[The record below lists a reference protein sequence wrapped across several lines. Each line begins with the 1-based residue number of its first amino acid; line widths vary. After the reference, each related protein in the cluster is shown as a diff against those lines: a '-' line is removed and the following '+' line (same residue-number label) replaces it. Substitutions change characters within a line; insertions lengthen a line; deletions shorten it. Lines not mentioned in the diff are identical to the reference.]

1 MKPQHV
7 TDCRLLPTIVLPA
20 VEQTNFLFKR
30 ALTTPAADTWLK
42 VTPASSIPWQ
52 GITAYQQA
60 STAPEWPSAWTVVT
74 QIRDDLVGGGTNT
87 TWRVEEL
94 ASKSRVLHN
103 GLETVKHNAQDNLD
117 GTAHPM
123 FGHAAAGGR
132 ETRLKV
138 SKAKIGHGAYAKRS
152 LSAFA

>member
-20 VEQTNFLFKR
+20 DEQINFLFKR
-30 ALTTPAADTWLK
+30 DLTTPAADKWLK

-52 GITAYQQA
+52 CITAYQQA

-94 ASKSRVLHN
+94 ASKSRVLN
-103 GLETVKHNAQDNLD
+103 NRLETVKHNAQDNLD
-117 GTAHPM
+117 STAHPI
-123 FGHAAAGGR
+123 FGHAAAGERG
-132 ETRLKV
+132 TCLKGIKGEIWPWG
-138 SKAKIGHGAYAKRS
+138 SCQAFIERS
-152 LSAFA
+152 